1 MSKLNFQFQLWL
13 FTPLKL
19 KKKSKPGLVWKPG
32 SKKLPNR
39 SNLETCVRMFHP
51 STQNTTWN
59 WRSCKYKYCM
69 TTNSGHVTKKY
80 YLSVCIQNQNL
91 HRKELQQGSTFGSSK
106 ELVPWFS
113 SSEDSECRTSGL
125 GDDSP
130 ESRTCDL
137 ALGSRNYDTNQP
149 QNQLV
154 SCHLVF
160 ICTNFI
166 EISWA
171 ACLLPSWPY
180 PPLFLSRFMWFITS
194 DHCGG
199 MPAARW
205 KLRWPILQVAVVSSI
220 PACATREP

>member
-1 MSKLNFQFQLWL
+1 
-13 FTPLKL
+13 
-19 KKKSKPGLVWKPG
+19 
-32 SKKLPNR
+32 
-39 SNLETCVRMFHP
+39 MFHP

-80 YLSVCIQNQNL
+80 YLSVCIENQNL

-113 SSEDSECRTSGL
+113 SSEGSECRTSGL

-137 ALGSRNYDTNQP
+137 DSGFQELWHKPTPESACKLSFGF
-149 QNQLV
+149 
-154 SCHLVF
+154 HLDQF
-160 ICTNFI
+160 Y
-166 EISWA
+166 WD
-171 ACLLPSWPY
+171 
-180 PPLFLSRFMWFITS
+180 FLSCMLTAQLTIPPSFLGRFMWIITS

-205 KLRWPILQVAVVSSI
+205 KLRWPILQVAVVYSI